1 MDTITELAGNI
12 VDEYWAADQAPADLA
27 LAEVFIGQD
36 GFKEC
41 SERPG
46 VDGAIITREDGE
58 CMVLGLDYEFEGEVY
73 DDILEDWVKPE
84 ADGWSYSR
92 YASGALDDSGCI
104 IDDSGY
110 ITTDGDHGDID
121 TIAPKMVKTVIEWLR
136 AA

>member
-1 MDTITELAGNI
+1 MDNLTELAGNI
-12 VDEYWAADQAPADLA
+12 VDEYWAADQAPADLT

-58 CMVLGLDYEFEGEVY
+58 CMVLGLNYEFEGEVY
-73 DDILEDWVKPE
+73 DDILEDWVKAE

-92 YASGALDDSGCI
+92 YASGTLDDS
-104 IDDSGY
+104 SY